1 MIDVENI
8 QGLQRII
15 DRVKKIQENIPL
27 AMDVAAETITN
38 NVKQR
43 IQVNGAATNG
53 SILMTRS
60 DKQLGNY
67 SYGHGMARKRI
78 GLQYNHVDL
87 TITGD
92 LMKSYSVINKSTEDV
107 SVGFDDKSESE
118 KASWMEDLYKTP
130 IFNVSDMEKQIGID
144 EYKKTLFK

>member
-27 AMDVAAETITN
+27 AMDVAAETITA

-53 SILMTRS
+53 SILYTRS
-60 DKQLGNY
+60 RETLGAY
-67 SYGHGMARKRI
+67 SQQHGSARVWD
-78 GLQYNHVDL
+78 GLQINHVDL
-87 TITGD
+87 TYTGA
-92 LMKSYSVINKSTEDV
+92 LMKSFKKLNQSVEST
-107 SVGFDDKSESE
+107 SIGFDDNEQSIKAVKMEKLYRTQIFDASE
-118 KASWMEDLYKTP
+118 K
-130 IFNVSDMEKQIGID
+130 EKQIGID